1 MCAGVHALMSPLISG
16 WCQVPSESLMEQQST
31 VRVRTNVGWRR
42 RCCKRVHMLWAAQK
56 LCVPLPENNSRMRC
70 ICLRTSRNMDVS
82 GADSGVDSGV
92 EQNNNAPLP
101 VINVK
106 RHDSFHERLP
116 PGL

>member
-1 MCAGVHALMSPLISG
+1 
-16 WCQVPSESLMEQQST
+16 
-31 VRVRTNVGWRR
+31 
-42 RCCKRVHMLWAAQK
+42 
-56 LCVPLPENNSRMRC
+56 
-70 ICLRTSRNMDVS
+70 MDVS